1 MKKNKQILSP
11 LEWYNE
17 KRKVSE
23 LVPYEFNPRT
33 ITEEKLQ
40 KLKLSL
46 EKFNLVEI
54 PVINLDNIII
64 AGHQRICALFALG
77 RADEEIDVRV
87 PNRALT
93 EDELKEYNLRSNINV
108 GEWDLD
114 MLAEHFSDFDFND
127 LGLNLDDFELPDSL
141 VDSPEQEQ
149 EFEVE
154 IPPEPKTKTGD
165 IYEFISKQKNIV
177 HCLICGDS
185 TKSETYQ
192 ALLQEDKFNLIITDP
207 PYNVDYQGSTKD
219 KLKIENDSMSDAD
232 FKTFLYLF
240 YQESFIHA
248 AEGCPIYV
256 WHADSEGA
264 NFRSSLKDAGWKLAQ
279 CLIWVKNSLVM
290 GRQDYHWKH
299 EPCLY
304 GWKEGAAH
312 SWYSDRK
319 QTTVLEFDRPNR
331 NAEHPTMKPIELF
344 SYQIKNSSKQ
354 RDIVGDSFSGSG
366 TTLIAC
372 EQTWRQARVIELD
385 PKYCDVNV
393 TRWIKY
399 MKDNN
404 LEFEIKLNGKKLDY
418 ETFLT

>member
-1 MKKNKQILSP
+1 MSKKLLSP
-11 LEWYNE
+11 LEWYTE

-23 LVPYEFNPRT
+23 LVPYEFNPRS

-40 KLKLSL
+40 KLKESL

-54 PVINLDNIII
+54 PAINLDNTII
-64 AGHQRICALFALG
+64 AGHQRICALFTIG
-77 RADEEIDVRV
+77 RGDELIDVRV
-87 PNRALT
+87 PNRQLT
-93 EDELKEYNLRSNINV
+93 ESELKEYNLRSNINV
-108 GEWDLD
+108 GEWDVE
-114 MLAEHFSDFDFND
+114 MLTEHFSEFNFDD
-127 LGLNLDDFELPDSL
+127 LGLNLEDFDLPVDVL
-141 VDSPEQEQ
+141 DSPEQEQ
-149 EFEVE
+149 EFDVE
-154 IPPEPKTKTGD
+154 LPPEPKTKTGD
-165 IYEFISKQKNIV
+165 IYEFISKQKNIT
-177 HCLICGDS
+177 HRLICGDS

-192 ALLQEDKFNLIITDP
+192 ALLQDSKFNLIVTDP

-219 KLKIENDSMSDAD
+219 KLKIENDSMSDSD

-240 YQESFIHA
+240 YQEAFIHA

-312 SWYSDRK
+312 NWYSDRK
-319 QTTVLEFDRPNR
+319 QTTILEFDRPNR

-393 TRWIKY
+393 KRWIKY
-399 MKDNN
+399 MQDNN
-404 LEFEIKLNGKKLDY
+404 LEFEVKLNGKKFDY
-418 ETFLT
+418 ETYLS

>member
-1 MKKNKQILSP
+1 MSKKLLSP
-11 LEWYNE
+11 LEWYTE

-23 LVPYEFNPRT
+23 LVPYEFNPRS

-40 KLKLSL
+40 KLKESL

-54 PVINLDNIII
+54 PAINLDNTII
-64 AGHQRICALFALG
+64 AGHQRICALFTIG
-77 RADEEIDVRV
+77 RGDELIDVRV
-87 PNRALT
+87 PNRQLT
-93 EDELKEYNLRSNINV
+93 ESELKEYNLRSNINV
-108 GEWDLD
+108 GEWDIE
-114 MLAEHFSDFDFND
+114 MLTEHFSEFNFDD
-127 LGLNLDDFELPDSL
+127 LGLNLDDFDLPDDVL
-141 VDSPEQEQ
+141 DSPEQEQ
-149 EFEVE
+149 EFDVE
-154 IPPEPKTKTGD
+154 LPPEPKTKPGD
-165 IYEFISKQKNIV
+165 IYEFISKQKNIT
-177 HCLICGDS
+177 HRLICGDS
-185 TKSETYQ
+185 TKSETYK
-192 ALLQEDKFNLIITDP
+192 ALLQDSKFNLIVTDP
-207 PYNVDYQGSTKD
+207 PYNVDYQGATKD
-219 KLKIENDSMSDAD
+219 KLKIENDSMSDSD

-240 YQESFIHA
+240 YQEAFIHS

-312 SWYSDRK
+312 NWYSDRK

-331 NAEHPTMKPIELF
+331 NAEHPTMKPLELF

-399 MKDNN
+399 MQDNN
-404 LEFEIKLNGKKLDY
+404 LDFEIKLNGKTLDY
-418 ETFLT
+418 KSFLS